1 MSSSDASEDQKF
13 RMQCSDNKAAAVE
26 VRNLE
31 MSYDAITFM
40 RNITFTVA
48 AGEIMAIMG
57 GSGSGKSTLMKYL
70 VGLKAVEKGEIIYF
84 GQSFTKCSEEEQ
96 DEIRRGF
103 GVLFQGTALWSDR
116 TLAEN
121 VALPLERYTKLPTKS
136 VQEIVSFKLALV
148 GLKGFE
154 DFDPDEL
161 SGGMK
166 KRAGLARAMAL
177 DPPLLFL
184 DEPSAGLDPISSRR
198 LDDLVLRIRDCL
210 GTTFVVVTHELPQ
223 IYAIADNTIFLD
235 AESQSML
242 CQGNP
247 KELAADPRTDPKVRQ
262 FLFRGNPDNTQASS

>member
-13 RMQCSDNKAAAVE
+13 RMHCSDNKAAAVE